1 MVQFLPFLERE
12 RMKLI
17 IDDRYI
23 SLEEIRQATH
33 VSLSSE
39 SHFEEN
45 FSLSHTFLMN
55 EIKKGKPIYGV
66 TTGYGASGKNYLT
79 YEQSATL
86 QQNLY
91 RFHGCGMG
99 EPLSPRIA
107 RYALICRLISLSK
120 GKSGISYELL
130 QRLILLLE
138 KEMIPVIPSLGS
150 VGASGDLTPL
160 SYIAA
165 VIAGEREVW
174 YEGTIQPTHE
184 VYAKLGIT
192 PYVFKPKEALA
203 IMNGT
208 TIMSA
213 IALDGLE
220 RFEVLLASMES
231 FVAGMFEVL
240 LGDTTPLDSFVHEA
254 KPFSG
259 QIQSA
264 ANIKAKIE
272 GSKLTHGR
280 DDRYDKFFA
289 DHDLNIQDT
298 YSVRCAPQVLGVI
311 RDNLE
316 ISKQWVEQEINSVND
331 NPLIDGKNQKIY
343 TSGNFYGG
351 YVAHAMDTLKI
362 CAANLADLL
371 DKEFALLVDHKFNRG
386 LGENLKLSRE
396 PYFHGFKAMQI
407 TLSSLSADVIKNTTA
422 ASIHSR
428 PTESLNQDKVSM
440 GTTAALDF
448 QKMLEPIGLMLSI
461 AFMGLAQAVD
471 IRGKQSVSPTL
482 LKHHDAI
489 REHAKALLE
498 DRRMD
503 IDIHKI
509 HKIVCKGLLA

>member
-1 MVQFLPFLERE
+1 MR
-12 RMKLI
+12 LI
-17 IDDRYI
+17 IDNRYI
-23 SLEEIRQATH
+23 SLEEIILAKEVQ
-33 VSLSSE
+33 LSK
-39 SHFEEN
+39 EED
-45 FSLSHTFLMN
+45 FKKECSQGHDFLMN
-55 EIKKGKPIYGV
+55 EIKNGKPIYGV
-66 TTGYGASGKNYLT
+66 TTGYGASGKNYMT
-79 YEQSATL
+79 YEQSAIL

-91 RFHGCGMG
+91 RFHGCGVG
-99 EPLSPRIA
+99 VNLSVKTS
-107 RYALICRLISLSK
+107 RYVVLSRLISLSK
-120 GKSGISYELL
+120 GRSGISYELL
-130 QRLILLLE
+130 ERLYLLLE
-138 KEMIPVIPSLGS
+138 KKITPVIPSLGS

-160 SYIAA
+160 SYVAA

-174 YEGTIQPTHE
+174 FEGKIQNTSE
-184 VYAKLGIT
+184 VYEKLGIK

-208 TIMSA
+208 ASMSA
-213 IALDGLE
+213 IALSSME
-220 RFEVLLASMES
+220 KFEILLASMES

-240 LGDTTPLDSFVHEA
+240 LGDTTPLDEYVHES
-254 KPFSG
+254 KPFAG
-259 QIQSA
+259 QIQTAS
-264 ANIKAKIE
+264 NIKAKLQ

-289 DHDLNIQDT
+289 DNDLNIQDT
-298 YSVRCAPQVLGVI
+298 YSMRCAPQVLGVI
-311 RDNLE
+311 RDNLQ
-316 ISKQWVEQEINSVND
+316 ISKKWVEQEINSVND
-331 NPLIDGKNQKIY
+331 NPLIDGKNKKIY

-386 LGENLKLSRE
+386 IGENLKLSKE

-428 PTESLNQDKVSM
+428 STESLNQDKVSM

-448 QKMLEPIGLMLSI
+448 KKMMEPLELMLSI

-471 IRGKQSVSPTL
+471 IRGEKEVSPTL
-482 LKHHDAI
+482 FKHHQAI
-489 REHAKALLE
+489 REVAKPLFE

-503 IDIHKI
+503 IDIEKVRNI
-509 HKIVCKGLLA
+509 LNNGKLA